1 MSNFCKSIIVMSIL
15 GVVMTVSSAHAV
27 VVNFGHDRYIIC
39 LNNSESMAVFQNP
52 NAAGFYADIAAKQA
66 LRQIGMSPTLTGK
79 AAQTGVFMG
88 LRNQYAAHFR
98 ERARMH
104 HGTSFCIHYQCNV
117 QVIRFLLNDLTRVT
131 DEWMGGGMILEILN
145 GLMNTRVIH

>member
-1 MSNFCKSIIVMSIL
+1 MSNFYRSIITIGVLGIVMA
-15 GVVMTVSSAHAV
+15 VSSVHAV
-27 VVNFGHDRYIIC
+27 VVNFGPDRYIIC

-52 NAAGFYADIAAKQA
+52 NAAVFYANIAAKQA

-79 AAQTGVFMG
+79 AAQTGVYMG

-104 HGTSFCIHYQCNV
+104 HGTSFCIHYQCNI
-117 QVIRFLLNDLTRVT
+117 QVLRFLLNDLTRVT

-145 GLMNTRVIH
+145 GFMNARVIQ

>member
-1 MSNFCKSIIVMSIL
+1 MSHFYRSIVCIGVLGIVL
-15 GVVMTVSSAHAV
+15 AVSSAQAV
-27 VVNFGHDRYIIC
+27 VVNFGHDRYFIC
-39 LNNSESMAVFQNP
+39 LNNSESMAVFRDP

-79 AAQTGVFMG
+79 AAQTGVYMG

-98 ERARMH
+98 DRARMH

-145 GLMNTRVIH
+145 GLMNTRVIQ